1 MKVLDKLKDKITDK
15 ALDVQDWFY
24 NVGYNFFEVEKQIQ
38 QLDLDGLLPAEVC
51 DVLNQLEGN
60 SGDAEKKYYEAK
72 NEHEET
78 IENRKSC
85 NEILADKEREF
96 AYFKSEHH
104 GRLAKI
110 MYNVTPLRFFRVG
123 REYQQLRKE
132 IKVLRKESDYLRK
145 YSNIAGKK
153 FETASENRREA
164 SRAEVRYKKIVV
176 EKANIYKDAWKLI
189 KEYTEATIKKDD
201 KIEKLFGNDIQE
213 EIEAYMNSVMK
224 NWYYMDDV
232 KAEFDVKKVGKIITK
247 LNRGDKLKRDEV
259 DFVEKLKKETKTDS
273 RTTGRME
280 MDPPVGFSKDG
291 IDRNVI
297 ERMLK
302 NESGKIWK
310 DASTEQYMA
319 ALAISELY
327 KGDEKKVLEEI
338 NKIFNSENKDII
350 RDYASK
356 GIEMTTEYMKM
367 SDEEKAKSGMG
378 ETLDRFSRRYNE
390 VKEEIE
396 EEEKKKKSEKDKEKP
411 GEEYD
416 GD

>member
-1 MKVLDKLKDKITDK
+1 MKVLDKVKDKITDK

-38 QLDLDGLLPAEVC
+38 QLDLEGLLPAEVC

-78 IENRKSC
+78 IENRRSC

-104 GRLAKI
+104 GSLAKI
-110 MYNVTPLRFFRVG
+110 MYNITPLRFFRVG

-176 EKANIYKDAWKLI
+176 EKANIYRDTWKLI

-201 KIEKLFGNDIQE
+201 KIENLFGNDIKK
-213 EIEAYMNSVMK
+213 EIENYMNSVIE
-224 NWYYMDDV
+224 NWYYMDNI

-247 LNRGDKLKRDEV
+247 LNRGDKLKKDEV
-259 DFVEKLKKETKTDS
+259 NFAEKLKKETKTES

-291 IDRNVI
+291 IDRNVV

-302 NESGKIWK
+302 NERDDCWK
-310 DASTEQYMA
+310 GASTEQYMA
-319 ALAISELY
+319 ALAIVEIY
-327 KGDEKKVLEEI
+327 KDNKEKGNEEADKVLNGK
-338 NKIFNSENKDII
+338 NKEII

-356 GIEMTTEYMKM
+356 GIEMATKYMKM
-367 SDEEKAKSGMG
+367 SDEERTESGMRINF
-378 ETLDRFSRRYNE
+378 DRFSRKYNDI
-390 VKEEIE
+390 KEKIE
-396 EEEKKKKSEKDKEKP
+396 EEEKKRTSEKDKEKP
-411 GEEYD
+411 GEEPED
-416 GD
+416 